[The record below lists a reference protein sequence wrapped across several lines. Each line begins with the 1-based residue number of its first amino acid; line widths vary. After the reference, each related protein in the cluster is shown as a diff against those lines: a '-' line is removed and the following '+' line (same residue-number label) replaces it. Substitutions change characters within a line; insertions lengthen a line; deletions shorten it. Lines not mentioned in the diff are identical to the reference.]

1 MGRELRELK
10 PPGRWL
16 GRRLDV
22 HDCVDSTNLIAEEL
36 ARTGAPE
43 GTLVIAD
50 RQTAGRG
57 RLGRSFHSPGGRSL
71 YLSLLLR
78 PDCRPDELHR
88 VVFAAAVAVAE
99 TARARLPAEV
109 AVEIKWPNDVLLGG
123 RKTSGINLPAHVDAE
138 GVHWAVLGIG
148 VNVNATLADFPP
160 ELQETATSLRMAGG
174 RELDRVEVAEE
185 LLGRL
190 EAGLDL
196 LAGSGFEEVL
206 DRWRNFFRMRGD
218 RVRVGGP
225 GVPHEIEGTVI
236 GVDPNGALLLDSDT
250 GTEHILAGDV
260 TLLARSSP
268 EET

>member
-1 MGRELRELK
+1 MGRDLRELK
-10 PPGRWL
+10 PPGRWV

-22 HDCVDSTNLIAEEL
+22 HDCVDSTNLIAEDL
-36 ARTGAPE
+36 ARAGAPE
-43 GTLVIAD
+43 GTLVISD

-78 PDCRPDELHR
+78 PACRPEELHR
-88 VVFAAAVAVAE
+88 AVFVAAVAVAE
-99 TARARLPAEV
+99 TARARLPADV

-123 RKTSGINLPAHVDAE
+123 RKTSGINLPAHVDAS

-148 VNVNATLADFPP
+148 LNVNATLEDFPP
-160 ELQETATSLRMAGG
+160 ELHEIATSLRMAGG

-196 LAGSGFEEVL
+196 LAGSGFEQVL

-225 GVPHEIEGTVI
+225 GVPREIEGTVT
-236 GVDPNGALLLDSDT
+236 GVGPDGALLLDT
-250 GTEHILAGDV
+250 GAGTDRILAGDV
-260 TLLARSSP
+260 TVLARSSP